1 MISWAPR
8 SASTRDMSG
17 NADSKQIS
25 TPIGSGRPARSTAWI
40 RCAPSPGIMLLGA
53 ALLMLVS
60 QPSAPRNGMYSPNGT
75 SRVFTYEPTT
85 PCGPISSATLD
96 LPPPGSVESWLTRI
110 CAPVRAASASIR
122 SSRPVS
128 ARSMS

>member
-1 MISWAPR
+1 
-8 SASTRDMSG
+8 
-17 NADSKQIS
+17 
-25 TPIGSGRPARSTAWI
+25 
-40 RCAPSPGIMLLGA
+40 MLLGA

-75 SRVFTYEPTT
+75 SRVFTYAPAT
-85 PCGPISSATLD
+85 PRGLISRATLD

-110 CAPVRAASASIR
+110 SAPVRAATARIR
-122 SSRPVS
+122 PSRPVS